1 MAQQSKNDTLRVY
14 KNKQRKIANQLGYSQ
29 EVILAIKNA
38 TSECQ
43 IDRIMVDAR
52 RKEMYNPYF
61 SKQAN

>member
-1 MAQQSKNDTLRVY
+1 MAQQSKNDTLRVC
-14 KNKQRKIANQLGYSQ
+14 KNTHCKIAMELGYSQ

-61 SKQAN
+61 SKKAN

>member
-1 MAQQSKNDTLRVY
+1 MAQQCKNDTLRVY

-61 SKQAN
+61 SKQTI